1 MLYKLCYIVNIN
13 TDPTPEGVIR
23 LKKKSQSK
31 FTISYNN
38 Y

>member
-23 LKKKSQSK
+23 LRVGMIIKPS
-31 FTISYNN
+31 T
-38 Y
+38 